1 MRTLLLAW
9 LCGVALTSCA
19 VLAAFAHFGASSG
32 PATAPSESAD
42 PSRETGLSG
51 TAFAVAPG
59 VLVTNT
65 HVTQGCRR
73 QGRAI
78 QVSGLKGAW
87 QVLAEDPETD
97 LALLDAGVGAAFG
110 GPGPGDTVLPVSS
123 ATLLSRGT
131 PVMTLG
137 YPATTGGLS
146 GRLQAATG
154 QVLRAA
160 LTIHDPAAGRGA
172 SFVARNRRGQE
183 VMATWDDGLRYFGA
197 QQADRLHWMLEIDAV
212 VAEGSSGGPVLD
224 GAGNVVGV
232 VYAGDRQRQL
242 TAVVPLDDLRAFL
255 RQANVVPR
263 FGVRSLAA
271 NPNWPAV
278 RAGAAPAV
286 HRVLC

>member
-1 MRTLLLAW
+1 MRTPLLGW
-9 LCGVALTSCA
+9 FCGVALIGCA
-19 VLAAFAHFGASSG
+19 VLAAFAYLGRSSG
-32 PATAPSESAD
+32 QAVMPVRPPGPA
-42 PSRETGLSG
+42 RETGLAG

-78 QVSGLKGAW
+78 QVSGLGGAW

-97 LALLDAGVGAAFG
+97 LALLGFSTGTALS
-110 GPGPGDTVLPVSS
+110 GPAPGDTVLPVSS
-123 ATLLSRGT
+123 ARLLPRGA

-137 YPATTGGLS
+137 YPIEGAS
-146 GRLQAATG
+146 GRLHSATG

-172 SFVARNRRGQE
+172 SFVAQNQRGQE
-183 VMATWDDGLRYFGA
+183 VVATWDDGLRYFGE

-212 VAEGSSGGPVLD
+212 VSEGNSGGPVLD

-232 VYAGDRQRQL
+232 VYAGDRQRRL
-242 TAVVPLDDLRAFL
+242 TAVVPLDDLRGLL
-255 RQANVVPR
+255 RRADIVPR
-263 FGVRSLAA
+263 FGVRSLVA
-271 NPNWPAV
+271 NPDWSAV
-278 RAGAAPAV
+278 RTGAAPAV
-286 HRVLC
+286 HRVFC